1 MQRRTYLRTCPFLAQ
16 VVANIS
22 ITIRISATACSVQQV
37 MFTVAHS
44 PVSHNDK
51 LFYLI
56 VIYNLIATLR
66 PTL

>member
-16 VVANIS
+16 VAANIS
-22 ITIRISATACSVQQV
+22 ITIRISATAV

-44 PVSHNDK
+44 PISHNHK

-56 VIYNLIATLR
+56 VFYNLMATLR